1 MLAGR
6 TPHFF
11 ATFAPRYSDMH
22 MPSHPH
28 SHKGPQ
34 RQDLKL
40 EVKEASELMK
50 FLLQNLPGKSRDNIK
65 SLLKENQIIVD
76 GVATRQF
83 NHPLEIG
90 QVVEIRSDKAPDNKA
105 FKGITIVYE
114 DAHLIVID
122 KHAGMLS
129 VATDY
134 EPGGL
139 TAYNMLSHHVKIAD
153 INAKIFIVH
162 RLDRDTSGLM
172 MFAKSEEVKH
182 ALQDDWQNAV
192 SERTYAALVEGKP
205 KEPKGTLQSY
215 LWEGHNL
222 KIYSGQDPTR
232 GQLAITHYEMT
243 KSNGQYSLLKVN
255 LETGRKNQIRA
266 HMEEMGHPIVGD
278 KKYGAHGN
286 PLARIGLHAWVLAF
300 THPVT
305 GKQMRFETNIPRKF
319 LRLI

>member
-1 MLAGR
+1 MRSNPQSQRGA
-6 TPHFF
+6 
-11 ATFAPRYSDMH
+11 
-22 MPSHPH
+22 
-28 SHKGPQ
+28 Q
-34 RQDLKL
+34 RQDAKL
-40 EVKEASELMK
+40 EVKEPGELMK
-50 FLLQNLPGKSRDNIK
+50 FLIQNLTGKSRDNIK
-65 SLLKENQIIVD
+65 SMLKENQIVVD
-76 GVATRQF
+76 GVAVRQF
-83 NHPLEIG
+83 NHPLEVG
-90 QVVEIRSDKAPDNKA
+90 QIVEVRSEKAPDSKA
-105 FKGITIVYE
+105 FKGITILFE

-129 VATDY
+129 IATDY
-134 EPGGL
+134 DNGGM

-153 INAKIFIVH
+153 INAKIFVVH

-205 KEPKGTLQSY
+205 KEPKGTLKSY

-222 KIYSGQDPTR
+222 KIFSGQDASR
-232 GQLAITHYEMT
+232 GQLAITHYELT

-255 LETGRKNQIRA
+255 LETGRKNQIRV
-266 HMEEMGHPIVGD
+266 HMEELGHPVVGD
-278 KKYGAHGN
+278 KKYGARGN
-286 PLARIGLHAWVLAF
+286 PIARLGLHAQVLAF

-305 GKQMRFETNIPRKF
+305 GKAMRFETNVPRKF

>member
-1 MLAGR
+1 MRPNPPAKRG
-6 TPHFF
+6 
-11 ATFAPRYSDMH
+11 
-22 MPSHPH
+22 
-28 SHKGPQ
+28 Q
-34 RQDLKL
+34 NRQDVRL
-40 EVKEASELMK
+40 EVKEANELMK

-65 SLLKENQIIVD
+65 SLLKENQVVVD
-76 GVATRQF
+76 GVAVRQF
-83 NHPLEIG
+83 NHPLEVG
-90 QVVEIRSDKAPDNKA
+90 QVVEVRTEKAPDSKA

-129 VATDY
+129 VATDVD
-134 EPGGL
+134 PSGL
-139 TAYNMLSHHVKIAD
+139 TAYQMLSHHVKLAD
-153 INAKIFIVH
+153 PNGKIFIVH

-182 ALQDDWQNAV
+182 ALQEDWQGAV

-215 LWEGHNL
+215 LFEGHNL
-222 KIYSGQDPTR
+222 KIYSSQDSSR
-232 GQLAITHYEMT
+232 GQLAITHYEVT

-266 HMEEMGHPIVGD
+266 HMEELGHPIVGD
-278 KKYGAHGN
+278 KKYGANGN
-286 PLARIGLHAWVLAF
+286 PIARLGLHAWVLAF

-305 GKQMRFETNIPRKF
+305 GKEMRFETNIPRKF

>member
-1 MLAGR
+1 MRPNPNSQRGN
-6 TPHFF
+6 
-11 ATFAPRYSDMH
+11 
-22 MPSHPH
+22 
-28 SHKGPQ
+28 Q
-34 RQDLKL
+34 RQDAKL
-40 EVKEASELMK
+40 EVKAESELMK
-50 FLLQNLPGKSRDNIK
+50 FLIENLPGKSRDNIK

-76 GVATRQF
+76 GVIVRQF
-83 NHPLEIG
+83 NHPLAVG
-90 QVVEIRSDKAPDNKA
+90 QIVEVRSEKAPDAKA
-105 FKGITIVYE
+105 LKGITIIYE

-129 VATDY
+129 VAN

-139 TAYNMLSHHVKIAD
+139 TAYTMLSHHVKVAD

-172 MFAKSEEVKH
+172 MFAKSEEVKR

-222 KIYSGQDPTR
+222 KVYSGQDPTR

-266 HMEEMGHPIVGD
+266 HMEELGHPIVGD
-278 KKYGAHGN
+278 KKYGARGN
-286 PLARIGLHAWVLAF
+286 PLARLGLHAWVLAF

-305 GKQMRFETNIPRKF
+305 GKEMRFETNIPRKF